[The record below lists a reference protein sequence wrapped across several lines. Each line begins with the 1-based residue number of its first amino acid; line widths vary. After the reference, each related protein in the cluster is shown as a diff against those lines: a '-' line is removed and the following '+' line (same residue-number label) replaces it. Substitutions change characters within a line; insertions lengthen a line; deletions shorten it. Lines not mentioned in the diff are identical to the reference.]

1 MKLSPKLLAAIAVFA
16 IFTFTILVS
25 SRANGVNA
33 IQSTII
39 PGSLEAL
46 AQDALERNLESV
58 TIPTAMWSYAGVTG
72 IDEATTAYSVVI
84 AHPVSRKSYVWNSEF
99 QIIGSWYKFAITENL
114 SQRPFTTCTTCPA
127 SPAPPSDLLPL
138 GSNELLIPKFGGS
151 VVVNGVTISSVDE
164 TFAEYE
170 MSRSYLLFLKVD
182 ASKGVG
188 LTALGPASVFTVS
201 SAGVLSTVAEGAD
214 NSLAQDIS
222 NRYGN
227 SLTALRAALKP

>member
-1 MKLSPKLLAAIAVFA
+1 MEKDTKFSPKLLAAIAVFA

-25 SRANGVNA
+25 SRANSVNA

-72 IDEATTAYSVVI
+72 IDEATTAYSVVV

-114 SQRPFTTCTTCPA
+114 SQRPF
-127 SPAPPSDLLPL
+127 
-138 GSNELLIPKFGGS
+138 
-151 VVVNGVTISSVDE
+151 
-164 TFAEYE
+164 
-170 MSRSYLLFLKVD
+170 
-182 ASKGVG
+182 
-188 LTALGPASVFTVS
+188 
-201 SAGVLSTVAEGAD
+201 
-214 NSLAQDIS
+214 
-222 NRYGN
+222 
-227 SLTALRAALKP
+227 